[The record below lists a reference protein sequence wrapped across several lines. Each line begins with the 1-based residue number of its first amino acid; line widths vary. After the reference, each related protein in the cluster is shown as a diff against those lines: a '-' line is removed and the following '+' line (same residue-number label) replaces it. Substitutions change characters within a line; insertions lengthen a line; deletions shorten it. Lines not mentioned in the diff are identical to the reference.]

1 MEPGQGGPGKR
12 DAPRR
17 SPRDQRTGGRGTNGV
32 RPRRPTW
39 QRRGRGTDPTV
50 EVGWPRA
57 TVRGPEAIQNDPEA
71 KQLPR
76 HATESHRQK
85 PPAQER
91 SLAPRTSTALPGPH
105 GAPLSRLAPITA
117 NTQSH
122 NWSWRTLSG
131 FPLCTS
137 ASTALT
143 CNLLCPA
150 ITCNLL
156 CPALTCNLLCPSSPL
171 GDREHFSAQRCH
183 QPWRPGKDTT

>member
-150 ITCNLL
+150 
-156 CPALTCNLLCPSSPL
+156 LTCNLLCPSSPL

>member
-1 MEPGQGGPGKR
+1 M
-12 DAPRR
+12 
-17 SPRDQRTGGRGTNGV
+17 

-50 EVGWPRA
+50 EVGWPRS

-76 HATESHRQK
+76 HATESHCQK

-122 NWSWRTLSG
+122 NWSWRTLS
-131 FPLCTS
+131 LCVPAPPQPSRATCS
-137 ASTALT
+137 AQPSRAT
-143 CNLLCPA
+143 CSAHL
-150 ITCNLL
+150 
-156 CPALTCNLLCPSSPL
+156 SPL
-171 GDREHFSAQRCH
+171 GTESTSLPRDATSHGGQGRTPHEV
-183 QPWRPGKDTT
+183 RPVRT